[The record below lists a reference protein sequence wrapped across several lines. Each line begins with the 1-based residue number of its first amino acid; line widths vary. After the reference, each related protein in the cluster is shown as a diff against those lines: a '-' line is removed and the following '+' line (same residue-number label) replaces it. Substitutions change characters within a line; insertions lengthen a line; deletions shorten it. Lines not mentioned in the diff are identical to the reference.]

1 MRISDWSSDVCSSDL
16 VEHTDPAL
24 VAFEIDTGWVAAAG
38 HDPIA
43 TLKRYPGRF
52 RLIHM
57 KDIAS
62 ETVPNYAF
70 KQMPAIPGQGVL
82 DWTALLPAA
91 KAAGVTGWYVEQ
103 EGPFAG
109 PRTDAIAYLS
119 SHLHPP
125 TTCSHPTP
133 TPTPLST

>member
-109 PRTDAIAYLS
+109 PRLDALPANYA
-119 SHLHPP
+119 HLA
-125 TTCSHPTP
+125 TLAASIGNASCRARGC
-133 TPTPLST
+133 

>member
-91 KAAGVTGWYVEQ
+91 KDRKST
-103 EGPFAG
+103 
-109 PRTDAIAYLS
+109 RLNS
-119 SHLHPP
+119 SH
-125 TTCSHPTP
+125 
-133 TPTPLST
+133 

>member
-16 VEHTDPAL
+16 
-24 VAFEIDTGWVAAAG
+24 
-38 HDPIA
+38 
-43 TLKRYPGRF
+43 
-52 RLIHM
+52 
-57 KDIAS
+57 IAS

-109 PRTDAIAYLS
+109 PRLDAVRANYANLAPLAACSMPMPRLRSCRRAGTRPPGARRPRWS
-119 SHLHPP
+119 S
-125 TTCSHPTP
+125 TAKQRGGRRG
-133 TPTPLST
+133 

>member
-16 VEHTDPAL
+16 TDPAL

-43 TLKRYPGRF
+43 SLKRYTGRF

-82 DWTALLPAA
+82 DCTALPPAA
-91 KAAGVTGWYVEQ
+91 KTASVTGWDVQPEQ
-103 EGPFAG
+103 GRASCRARG
-109 PRTDAIAYLS
+109 
-119 SHLHPP
+119 
-125 TTCSHPTP
+125 C
-133 TPTPLST
+133 

>member
-1 MRISDWSSDVCSSDL
+1 MTADDWKRYAETLNKTAAALKPHGLRIAHHNHNLEFNPVGDTTGFDL
-16 VEHTDPAL
+16 IVEHTDPAL

-70 KQMPAIPGQGVL
+70 K
-82 DWTALLPAA
+82 DR
-91 KAAGVTGWYVEQ
+91 K
-103 EGPFAG
+103 
-109 PRTDAIAYLS
+109 RTRLNS
-119 SHLHPP
+119 RHQ
-125 TTCSHPTP
+125 
-133 TPTPLST
+133 